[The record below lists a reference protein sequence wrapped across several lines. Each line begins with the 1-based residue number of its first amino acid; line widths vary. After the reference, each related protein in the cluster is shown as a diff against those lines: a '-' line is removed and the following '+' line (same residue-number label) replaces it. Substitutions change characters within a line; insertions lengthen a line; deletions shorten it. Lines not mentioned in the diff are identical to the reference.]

1 MFSNN
6 GIFVPVSETMVLNF
20 LKAILIGLA
29 ASIPLGPLGI
39 VCIQK
44 TLSKGRWA
52 GFAVGVGS
60 SIADTFY
67 AAIALFSVS
76 FISEFL
82 DRNYDWVMLI
92 GGVIILFIGL
102 QIALKNPI
110 KDLRRPSAEVLSSRH
125 IREVGRGLLM
135 TITNPG
141 ALVLMLGLFAFFHL
155 DMGESYSTYDVL
167 FVLSGILL
175 GTAAWWFLLSSGI
188 SLFRKRFRLRQMLI
202 INRISGIII
211 ALLGLASLAEG
222 LAQIIFH
229 QSLL

>member
-1 MFSNN
+1 
-6 GIFVPVSETMVLNF
+6 MVLNF

-92 GGVIILFIGL
+92 GGVIIFIIGL

-110 KDLRRPSAEVLSSRH
+110 KDLRRPNAAVLSSRH
-125 IREVGRGLLM
+125 VREVGRGLLM

-155 DMGESYSTYDVL
+155 DMGSSYSTYDVL

-175 GTAAWWFLLSSGI
+175 GTATWWFLLSSGI

-202 INRISGIII
+202 INRISGTLI

-222 LAQIIFH
+222 LARIIFH

>member
-1 MFSNN
+1 
-6 GIFVPVSETMVLNF
+6 MVLNF

-44 TLSKGRWA
+44 SLDKGRWA

-82 DRNYDWVMLI
+82 DRNYNWVMLI
-92 GGVIILFIGL
+92 GGVIILLIGL

-110 KDLRRPSAEVLSSRH
+110 KDLGRSNTEVLSSRH
-125 IREVGRGLLM
+125 VREMGRGLLM

-155 DMGESYSTYDVL
+155 DLGSSYSTLDVL

-175 GTAAWWFLLSSGI
+175 GTATWWFLLSSGI

-202 INRISGIII
+202 INRISGTLI

-222 LAQIIFH
+222 LARIIFH

>member
-1 MFSNN
+1 
-6 GIFVPVSETMVLNF
+6 MVLNF

-44 TLSKGRWA
+44 SLDKGRWA

-82 DRNYDWVMLI
+82 NRNYDWVMLI
-92 GGVIILFIGL
+92 GGAIILLIGL

-110 KDLRRPSAEVLSSRH
+110 KDLNRHNTEALSTRH
-125 IREVGRGLLM
+125 IREIGRGLLM
-135 TITNPG
+135 TVTNPG
-141 ALVLMLGLFAFFHL
+141 ALVLMLGLFAFFKL
-155 DMGESYSTYDVL
+155 DLGSSYSTLDVL
-167 FVLSGILL
+167 FVLSGI
-175 GTAAWWFLLSSGI
+175 FCLSDV
-188 SLFRKRFRLRQMLI
+188 Q
-202 INRISGIII
+202 
-211 ALLGLASLAEG
+211 
-222 LAQIIFH
+222 
-229 QSLL
+229 

>member
-1 MFSNN
+1 
-6 GIFVPVSETMVLNF
+6 MVLNF

-92 GGVIILFIGL
+92 GGVIIFIIGL

-110 KDLRRPSAEVLSSRH
+110 KDLRRPNAEVLSSRH
-125 IREVGRGLLM
+125 VREVGRGLLM

-141 ALVLMLGLFAFFHL
+141 ALVLMLGLFAFFNL
-155 DMGESYSTYDVL
+155 DMGSSYSTYDVL

-175 GTAAWWFLLSSGI
+175 GTATWWFLLSSGI

-202 INRISGIII
+202 INRISGTLI

-222 LAQIIFH
+222 LARIIFH